1 MSFATL
7 ERAVLAELKQVAKNS
22 KLRLKDIMEWS
33 TGEVKA
39 QEGETLYFLP
49 DLKVCCAVKVAQQKL
64 HPTPESLAS
73 SQAVVNADNLSQSD
87 GESKPAQARVS

>member
-33 TGEVKA
+33 RGELKA
-39 QEGETLYFLP
+39 QEGETLFFLP
-49 DLKVCCAVKVAQQKL
+49 DLKVWCAVKVPVKVAQQKVQRIVGESANSDSEST
-64 HPTPESLAS
+64 PTPQPLT
-73 SQAVVNADNLSQSD
+73 
-87 GESKPAQARVS
+87 